1 MPARGA
7 ALCRP
12 ESAPGGRA
20 RPFSLRI
27 GSRGASYHGAYGG
40 GPDAA
45 AAPVLGRRA
54 RGGRA
59 RPGAADPRA
68 RPARP
73 ARVDAPEGHARSGR
87 VQRGRGAARGARGDR
102 LPVRSRA
109 RAGRGDVL
117 VPARWA
123 TDQEDGAL
131 VPDATAREGRRARPR
146 GGRGGVARAGRG
158 APPASLRLGPTPRR
172 GARLGRREET
182 GAVPPGDLL
191 GHVLRELR
199 EPLPDIARGG
209 LDDLPA

>member
-45 AAPVLGRRA
+45 AAPVLGRR
-54 RGGRA
+54 
-59 RPGAADPRA
+59 
-68 RPARP
+68 
-73 ARVDAPEGHARSGR
+73 
-87 VQRGRGAARGARGDR
+87 
-102 LPVRSRA
+102 
-109 RAGRGDVL
+109 
-117 VPARWA
+117 
-123 TDQEDGAL
+123 
-131 VPDATAREGRRARPR
+131 PR

-158 APPASLRLGPTPRR
+158 APPASLRLGPPPRR

-191 GHVLRELR
+191 GHVRRELR